1 MEVEVSNQ
9 KDILLGN
16 DYFQISYPNQNYKKS
31 SEYKQWRKIVE
42 KKFGKK
48 WKEVFCEKDNIIIYQ
63 EEKNINNVIKCPKCK
78 IIIYQCKYCNRIR
91 NEITKNC
98 CFKAL
103 LNDIKEKIKIDK
115 NLNIEENSEGFY
127 IIFFASFIPLFFS
140 FVNALV
146 FIGFFYLDL
155 ENKKGILIMDDI
167 DEKKH
172 LSVFLRFFLIVYLF
186 SMTIAYSIFF
196 YIIFIIILIISLPFK
211 LYFIKLIISWQTKFL
226 G

>member
-42 KKFGKK
+42 KKFGKNG
-48 WKEVFCEKDNIIIYQ
+48 KEVFCEKDNIIIYQ
-63 EEKNINNVIKCPKCK
+63 EEKSIDNVINCPICK
-78 IIIYQCKYCNRIR
+78 INIYKCKYCNRIR
-91 NEITKNC
+91 DKITKNC
-98 CFKAL
+98 CFIAV

-167 DEKKH
+167 DEKKTFKC
-172 LSVFLRFFLIVYLF
+172 LFEIFFNCILIFYDN
-186 SMTIAYSIFF
+186 SIFYIF
-196 YIIFIIILIISLPFK
+196 LYNIYYNSYYIITI
-211 LYFIKLIISWQTKFL
+211 
-226 G
+226 